1 MNTKK
6 NYDEINFQVLRKISN
21 ESGLS
26 QRKMANQLGF
36 SLGKINYCL
45 RELQKK
51 GLVKVK
57 KFKKNPNKIGYL
69 YILTPKGITTKARV
83 TINFMKQKADEY
95 KQLKSEAL
103 IQKTKTLNEDLL

>member
-6 NYDEINFQVLRKISN
+6 NIVEINFPLLRKISN

-26 QRKMANQLGF
+26 QRKMANELGF
-36 SLGKINYCL
+36 SLGKLNYSL
-45 RELQKK
+45 QELKKK
-51 GLVKVK
+51 GLVKAK

-69 YILTPKGITTKARV
+69 YILTPKGIAAKTRV

>member
-1 MNTKK
+1 MNIKK

-26 QRKMANQLGF
+26 QRKMANELGF

-45 RELQKK
+45 RELKKK

-69 YILTPKGITTKARV
+69 YILTPKGIATKARV